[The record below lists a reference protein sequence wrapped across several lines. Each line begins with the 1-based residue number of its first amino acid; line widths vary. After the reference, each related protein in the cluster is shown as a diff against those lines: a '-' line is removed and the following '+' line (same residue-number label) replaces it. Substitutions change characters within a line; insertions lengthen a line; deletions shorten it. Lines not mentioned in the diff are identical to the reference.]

1 MDSIRT
7 LASSAGPNLA
17 VVWASRADADAPEAA
32 AAAPEGDAAAA
43 GDAASAAGDADP
55 AAPAP
60 DAKDAYY
67 MNPPEI
73 NSAILSGLLVAL
85 IFLLIF
91 VSGFMCLTRITAP
104 ETFEI
109 MDSNDMKKKMQ

>member
-1 MDSIRT
+1 MESIRA
-7 LASSAGPNLA
+7 LSSRGSLA
-17 VVWASRADADAPEAA
+17 VLWASRQDADAAADADGAEPPAA
-32 AAAPEGDAAAA
+32 EGDTAVGDVAAAPDSKEANV
-43 GDAASAAGDADP
+43 
-55 AAPAP
+55 
-60 DAKDAYY
+60 

-73 NSAILSGLLVAL
+73 NSAALSGLLVAL

-91 VSGFMCLTRITAP
+91 VPGFMCLTNITAP